1 MTRVGTLGPLI
12 SLGTPHHGTPG
23 TVLIIPP
30 STGVMILG
38 TMEAGTIPGTIARIT
53 ISDGMIPGIIVLT
66 TTMAGMVGM
75 TLGSTILGTMIPG
88 TMVDGTAV
96 TITDGTAATPGTTTV
111 MVMAMA
117 RTGEASAEATGSIG
131 QGYPPLDRCPG
142 ADSVPFHGAPGRE
155 APR

>member
-12 SLGTPHHGTPG
+12 SLGTPLHGTPG

-30 STGVMILG
+30 FTGVMILG

-75 TLGSTILGTMIPG
+75 TLGSTILGTMVRGI
-88 TMVDGTAV
+88 
-96 TITDGTAATPGTTTV
+96 AA
-111 MVMAMA
+111 
-117 RTGEASAEATGSIG
+117 
-131 QGYPPLDRCPG
+131 
-142 ADSVPFHGAPGRE
+142 
-155 APR
+155 